1 MLENGSGL
9 WPDVPVE
16 KLSILHKTVLS
27 VSNIKAMWHTWEN
40 RKAKTVTAS
49 GEVQKSDTYSN
60 YLQHFILTGWAL
72 LNKVIYT

>member
-1 MLENGSGL
+1 MLENESGL
-9 WPDVPVE
+9 WPDVPAE
-16 KLSILHKTVLS
+16 KFSISHRTVLS
-27 VSNIKAMWHTWEN
+27 VWNIIGKWHTWEN

-49 GEVQKSDTYSN
+49 GKVQKSDTYSN